1 MSNKNISFKSNTE
14 NKNENSKPPFIHSY
28 LKNGFI
34 LDNKEF
40 IGPIIVTNNKVV
52 NWRLLSRN
60 FSFSDFEFINKI
72 NYKPEFVL
80 FGVGK
85 TFDNPMCNLKSE
97 FTEKNLSLEL
107 MTTHSA
113 CRVWNL
119 NINDNRKIIGFFI
132 PLNYA

>member
-1 MSNKNISFKSNTE
+1 MSNKNISLKTNSE
-14 NKNENSKPPFIHSY
+14 NKDQKTKAPFINSY
-28 LKNGFI
+28 LKNGFL
-34 LDNKEF
+34 LDNKKF
-40 IGPIIVTNNKVV
+40 IGPIIVTKNKVF
-52 NWRLLSRN
+52 NWKLLSKN
-60 FSFSDFEFINKI
+60 FNFSDFEFINKI

-85 TFDNPMCNLKSE
+85 TFDNPMFNLKSD
-97 FTEKNLSLEL
+97 FAEKDFSLEI

-132 PLNYA
+132 SLNYF